1 MTIDSISKIAPEI
14 ANTFQVDKKNDGKF
28 DNMLTDFIGQVNQSQ
43 LNLNDMTNN
52 YIEGG
57 NVEIQDI
64 MIAQEKATTSLQL
77 LSEIRNKALDMYK
90 TLTNIQI

>member
-14 ANTFQVDKKNDGKF
+14 ANTFQVDKKKGENFG
-28 DNMLTDFIGQVNQSQ
+28 NMLTDFIGQVNQSQ
-43 LNLNDMTNN
+43 LDLNDMTNN

-57 NVEIQDI
+57 NIEIQDI